1 MTKMMRNWAMRV
13 NLWRTLKR
21 EMWASAVFQ
30 NPRKR
35 RYWHADSLKLRLL
48 WYIRRTFF
56 ESSQIM

>member
-13 NLWRTLKR
+13 NLWRTLKP

-35 RYWHADSLKLRLL
+35 CDIGTRIL
-48 WYIRRTFF
+48 
-56 ESSQIM
+56 